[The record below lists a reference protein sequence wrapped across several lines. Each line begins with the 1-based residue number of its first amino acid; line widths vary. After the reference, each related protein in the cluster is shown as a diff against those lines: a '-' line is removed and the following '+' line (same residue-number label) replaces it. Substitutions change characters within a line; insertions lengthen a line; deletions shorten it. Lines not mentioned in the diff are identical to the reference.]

1 MPSLFALLAIL
12 PWRTLPAFWK
22 ARAYRPYKARYFQ
35 NLTGPILE
43 LGAGSGVNFAHYPR
57 GAQLTVIEPNTRL
70 HPWLHWRA
78 QHAGLQLTCV
88 GDVHH
93 LAKLPAQSF
102 QTVVGTLV
110 LCAVPQPQA
119 TLQHIRRVL
128 HPGGSYV
135 FLEHILA
142 PEKTIQR
149 RWQQRLNPWFRRYL
163 ADCDCHRPTNHTIA
177 QVFPDAHT
185 THFQLSW
192 GFPLTNRYL
201 IGRAAT

>member
-1 MPSLFALLAIL
+1 MRHLLALLSIF
-12 PWRTLPAFWK
+12 PWRTLPSYWK
-22 ARAYRPYKARYFQ
+22 ARAYRPYKARYFH

-43 LGAGSGVNFAHYPR
+43 LGAGSGVNFAYYPR
-57 GAQLTVIEPNTRL
+57 GAPLTVIEPNTRL

-78 QHAGLQLTCV
+78 KQAGLPLTCI
-88 GDVHH
+88 
-93 LAKLPAQSF
+93 ANPAQLESFPAHAF

-110 LCAVPQPQA
+110 LCAVPQPQE

-128 HPGGSYV
+128 RPGGSYV

-142 PEKTIQR
+142 PPETRQR

-163 ADCDCHRPTNHTIA
+163 AACDCHRPTDHTIA
-177 QVFPDAHT
+177 QVFPHAHT
-185 THFQLSW
+185 THFQLPG

-201 IGRAAT
+201 IGRATT

>member
-1 MPSLFALLAIL
+1 MLHRLTNL
-12 PWRTLPAFWK
+12 PWRTLPSYWK
-22 ARAYRPYKARYFQ
+22 ARAYRPYKSRYFH

-78 QHAGLQLTCV
+78 RQAGLQLTCV
-88 GDVHH
+88 ADAHY
-93 LAKLPAQSF
+93 LATLPAQSF

-110 LCAVPQPQA
+110 LCAVPQPLE
-119 TLQHIRRVL
+119 TLQYIHRVL
-128 HPGGSYV
+128 RPGGTYV

-142 PEKTIQR
+142 PPNTRQR
-149 RWQQRLNPWFRRYL
+149 RWQQCLNPWFRKYL
-163 ADCDCHRPTNHTIA
+163 ADCDCHRPTDLTIA
-177 QVFPDAHT
+177 QVFPNAHT
-185 THFQLSW
+185 THFQLRG

-201 IGRAAT
+201 IGRTTT